1 MKQAIATVKKTK
13 EIQEKYKVFTKKSF
27 GQNFIIEPGVVEKI
41 ANAAIQSRD
50 ELVFEI
56 GPGIG
61 ALTQF
66 LCEKSNQV
74 VAFEIDERLPV
85 VLEKEIG
92 CDHLQIVLVDILKV
106 DIDEKIREFRK
117 PGQKV
122 VFASN
127 LPYYITTPILFKLFE
142 ANEEIER
149 ITVMMQKEVGERFL
163 AHENDK
169 EYNALS
175 VITQYRCDVKKVMDV
190 SRRVF
195 WPSPNVDSMV
205 IQFSFHHK
213 QFLQLI
219 NLKNKNH
226 LEEENYF
233 FDLVK
238 ACFTQRRKTIYNN
251 FQNFVKDK
259 ALAKELLEKV
269 NIDPSTRAQQC
280 TLEDFIRLYEVT
292 NESTGKGKN

>member
-1 MKQAIATVKKTK
+1 MSALEHQKDIATPSRTNAILKKYHLTM
-13 EIQEKYKVFTKKSF
+13 KKSL
-27 GQNFIIEPGVVEKI
+27 GQNFLVEPNILTKMVAAAGIDKNT
-41 ANAAIQSRD
+41 NAI
-50 ELVFEI
+50 EI

-61 ALTQF
+61 ALTER
-66 LCEKSNQV
+66 LAREAKKV
-74 VAFEIDERLPV
+74 VAFEVDRRLAPILKTELAEYDNIEIIFQDILQANVPQVIEEHFKPAERLV
-85 VLEKEIG
+85 V
-92 CDHLQIVLVDILKV
+92 
-106 DIDEKIREFRK
+106 
-117 PGQKV
+117 
-122 VFASN
+122 AAN

-213 QFLQLI
+213 Y
-219 NLKNKNH
+219 H
-226 LEEENYF
+226 LEDENYF

-292 NESTGKGKN
+292 YESTGKGKN